1 MCACLSLVFFVTASD
16 CQTSAMQTVELKP
29 EPPMY
34 GHGYIS
40 WLVVITVG
48 KRKKKKHL
56 EKRDVVIHGS
66 VFFSLSLFLAFEA
79 FRCVLI
85 RWFWRHSCFYSVFV
99 RRMGSLIVKADFQ
112 YSHRAPTCEH
122 KKKQTSIKLCQESSL
137 TIIHLHSLR
146 CSPSAKQP

>member
-1 MCACLSLVFFVTASD
+1 MFVTRILRNSVWLSNKCYANSWTKTGATDVWPWLYFVIGSD
-16 CQTSAMQTVELKP
+16 YSGQT
-29 EPPMY
+29 
-34 GHGYIS
+34 
-40 WLVVITVG
+40 
-48 KRKKKKHL
+48 KKKKHL